1 MILPT
6 LPRRRLIQLGAAAA
20 LPMPA
25 IAQTKAT
32 VLRFGGSQPMSTNY
46 GKAMVKMSEEVAQRS
61 QGRIIIQV
69 YPDSQLGGLK
79 EMVTAV
85 QLGTQAMVMVTP
97 TWIATY
103 ARPLDILSLLYLAKS
118 QDKMFAALDGPFG
131 QQLAGLVEPSGFK
144 ILAWWNSG
152 PRHMLNN
159 VRPINTPDDM
169 KGLKIRS
176 QTSQVWLQSLRALGA
191 NPVNL
196 DYPEIYL
203 SLQQHTIDGYE
214 NPANDVVG
222 GKFYEAVKYLSL
234 TAHLFDI
241 FVVAINKRQWDK
253 LSPADQQ
260 AMQESADIATK
271 FQRQAETVEVAQAL
285 TLLRTKMQVND
296 VSDENRALFA
306 AKLQGVNAAFEASI
320 DKGLTEAAIK
330 ALT

>member
-1 MILPT
+1 MMFPA

-32 VLRFGGSQPMSTNY
+32 VLRFGGPMALTTNY
-46 GKAMVKMSEEVAQRS
+46 GKAMAKLSEEAAKRS
-61 QGRIIIQV
+61 EGRLAVQV

-85 QLGTQAMVMVTP
+85 QLGTQSMVMVTP
-97 TWIATY
+97 TWIANY
-103 ARPLDILSLLYLAKS
+103 ARPLDILSLLYMAKS
-118 QDKMFAALDGPFG
+118 PEKLFAALDGSFG
-131 QQLAGLVEPSGFK
+131 QMLAGLVEPSGFK
-144 ILAWWNSG
+144 ILAWWNGG

-159 VRPINTPDDM
+159 VHPINTPDDL
-169 KGLKIRS
+169 KGLKMRS
-176 QTSQVWLQSLRALGA
+176 QSSQVWLQSFRALGA

-196 DYPEIYL
+196 DFPEIYL

-253 LSPADQQ
+253 LPPADQHALQ
-260 AMQESADIATK
+260 DSADIATQY
-271 FQRQAETVEVAQAL
+271 QRQAETEDVGQAL
-285 TLLRTKMQVND
+285 TFLRTKIQVND
-296 VSDENRALFA
+296 VSDANRALFA
-306 AKLQGVNAAFEASI
+306 AKLQSVNAAFQASL